1 MMDGEK
7 SHTDGFDKAMLA
19 LFRPPALQFSRS
31 LRAELDKDPD
41 FLRRHEKEVYPV
53 LERYLRVAG
62 VLLEEHNTEDQMQ
75 HVIRE
80 VVIRLRSYEKG
91 SA

>member
-1 MMDGEK
+1 MVGEK
-7 SHTDGFDKAMLA
+7 SHADGFDKAMMA
-19 LFRPPALQFSRS
+19 LFKPPALQFSRS

-41 FLRRHEKEVYPV
+41 FLLRHEKEVYPE
-53 LERYLRVAG
+53 LERYLRDAG
-62 VLLEEHNTEDQMQ
+62 VSLEEHNTRDQMQ

-91 SA
+91 RV